1 LINTNLTEKP
11 YRSIV
16 TLHEQQKP
24 KPCTNLRE
32 KPRLM
37 STPPSARMISIE
49 APRIWLLMRS
59 PKMRKHKYARADMA
73 MNMICVIVMVM
84 MMMKIMMMMVL
95 NNYLRVIEH
104 VGVAANTILQWLL
117 PST

>member
-1 LINTNLTEKP
+1 
-11 YRSIV
+11 
-16 TLHEQQKP
+16 
-24 KPCTNLRE
+24 
-32 KPRLM
+32 
-37 STPPSARMISIE
+37 MISIE

-73 MNMICVIVMVM
+73 MNMICVMVMVM
-84 MMMKIMMMMVL
+84 MLMMLMMMMMMMIL